1 MAKND
6 VAVKNE
12 GAVALVSTFE
22 QDAMG
27 GFDGMD
33 QEDYALP
40 FLRLLTNTSPEVGSV
55 EGAMPGMVYNTVTG
69 ELMTA
74 RRVLKLCLARTFAST
89 SSGHHAVQEVA
100 HQSTSTLRRVMSCPK
115 RIGNPAITR
124 TILTTGITSRIRRTT
139 MSW

>member
-40 FLRLLTNTSPEVGSV
+40 FLRLLTNTKP
-55 EGAMPGMVYNTVTG
+55 
-69 ELMTA
+69 
-74 RRVLKLCLARTFAST
+74 R
-89 SSGHHAVQEVA
+89 SGFGGRCNAWNGLQH
-100 HQSTSTLRRVMSCPK
+100 RNR
-115 RIGNPAITR
+115 
-124 TILTTGITSRIRRTT
+124 
-139 MSW
+139 